1 MVPFH
6 IVQCKSNC
14 YSETNMNSNS
24 SNVFLFVCV
33 CVPACLYVHHMCSA
47 RGVQMGAS
55 NLLEVELQMVV
66 KSLDVELVIEPGPFT
81 RSKCF

>member
-1 MVPFH
+1 
-6 IVQCKSNC
+6 
-14 YSETNMNSNS
+14 
-24 SNVFLFVCV
+24 
-33 CVPACLYVHHMCSA
+33 
-47 RGVQMGAS
+47 MGAS